1 MQSFLNKYAIRSVL
15 LIFSSYW
22 LAQLASHTYHGL
34 NDETASAIVS
44 PSFVNAARAS
54 PDNYRNVKYLAITA
68 MDMAV
73 PYQALALFTAV
84 RGSDS
89 FVRAY
94 GAVLALVTALG
105 ITWKTALRALPGAE
119 ATASRLVYLDLLAV
133 VALLAAFVFTSHPS
147 SSPPPSLSGVTSAVE
162 RVWLRLHGYVGLCVV
177 ATIFVKPAGLW
188 IVSLNT
194 SATANVMYHVV
205 ITHVFWESLLHLAV
219 GRYASPRDAVAFYT
233 AALAR
238 VLLSSFTLYSF
249 ADHAPDLVGLSSLL
263 AVELLT
269 LSFFVSE
276 RFRGSAASAAAA
288 KRK

>member
-44 PSFVNAARAS
+44 PSFVKAARAS

-105 ITWKTALRALPGAE
+105 ITWKTALRAIAGAE
-119 ATASRLVYLDLLAV
+119 ATASHLTYLDLLGV

-147 SSPPPSLSGVTSAVE
+147 PSPAALSGVTSAVE

-194 SATANVMYHVV
+194 SPTANVMYHVV

-276 RFRGSAASAAAA
+276 RFRSATAAA